1 MKRLKDISMKP
12 KLIGLFL
19 AVGLLPIAL
28 VGFWSSRLATD
39 SLMATS
45 YGQLEAVR
53 EIKKRQIER
62 FFDEREGDLSV
73 LLETVARFQ
82 AEAFNR
88 LSSVQ
93 ELKRSQVNGFFRERI
108 ADAEV
113 LAGNPTT
120 RRAFTDLANAFLYEE
135 ERTGGPAWSQ
145 ARNTYG
151 PWLKAYKEAYGYFDL
166 FLIDRA
172 GNVVFS
178 AAEESDLGQNLR
190 TGPLRESPLAH
201 CFAKALNGIV
211 LQDFAP
217 YAPSGNAQAAFIGA
231 PLEIGGETAG
241 VIAAQISPEPLN
253 AIVQRR
259 EGMGETGETYL
270 VGRRDEV
277 TAFRSNMLTMQK
289 GTYVIGHPVST
300 EYIEKALDGNSG
312 QDVYTDSNGDLVMVS
327 YDPLDIPGLKW
338 ACISKIN
345 LAEAIDPRRG
355 DERTDFFTEF
365 IQTYHY
371 YDLFLIHPQGE
382 IFYTVVHEDDYQ
394 TNILT
399 GKYADSNLGELAAR
413 VKQSGRFGFADYRPY
428 APSNGEPAA
437 FLAEPV
443 IHNGETELIVA
454 LQLSLEAVND
464 IMQERSG
471 MGETGETYLA
481 GGDYLMRSDSYLDP
495 VHHSVAASFADPTR
509 GSVKTEAAEEALNGT
524 TGKKEIIDYNGNPV
538 LSAFTPIQLWD
549 TRWALLAEIDVAE
562 VQAPIRS
569 LVYTVAGIGLGI
581 GLLVIVFAVFFAG
594 TITRPLD
601 KGVRFARQVAG
612 GDLTATIDVDQGDEV
627 GRLADALRDMLE
639 RLRQIVREVQRAAG
653 GVLEGSREMSATS
666 QSMSATSEE
675 MSQGASEQAASAEE
689 ASASMEEMAS
699 NIRQNAD
706 NAQETERIALKS
718 AQDARGG
725 GEAVKETV
733 AAMKKIAQKIGII
746 EEISRQ
752 TDLLALNAAIEA
764 ARAGEYGKGF
774 AVVAS
779 EVRKLAERSQKA
791 AAEINDL
798 SGSSVDV
805 AERAGHML
813 DQLVPD
819 IEKTAELVQ
828 EISAACTEQ
837 DSGAEQINK
846 AIQQLD
852 QVIQQNASASE
863 EMAST
868 SEELSSTS
876 DGLAD
881 QAEHLREVMAFFRV
895 ENGNGGREA
904 RSGERREP
912 SARRRPEGRA
922 ARPNPSH
929 GSTRPNGEDPWSEPR
944 RKTNGN
950 GNPVGAG
957 SAPIL
962 LAEEDAAPEDQDF
975 ERY

>member
-1 MKRLKDISMKP
+1 MKP
-12 KLIGLFL
+12 KLIALFL

-39 SLMATS
+39 SLMRTAF
-45 YGQLEAVR
+45 GQLEAVR

-62 FFDEREGDLSV
+62 FFQEREGDLSV
-73 LLETVARFQ
+73 LLETVTGLQ
-82 AEAFNR
+82 NEAFKR
-88 LSSVQ
+88 LSAIQ
-93 ELKRSQVNGFFRERI
+93 ELKRSQVSDFFQERI
-108 ADAEV
+108 SDASV
-113 LAGNPTT
+113 LADNPTT
-120 RRAFTDLANAFLYEE
+120 RQAFSDLTAAFHYEE
-135 ERTGGPAWSQ
+135 KRVGGPAWTQ
-145 ARNTYG
+145 ARTSYG
-151 PWLKAYKEAYGYFDL
+151 PWLRAYREAYGYHDL
-166 FLIDRA
+166 FLVDRG

-190 TGPLRESPLAH
+190 TGPLRDSPLAH
-201 CFAKALNGIV
+201 CFTAALDGVAI
-211 LQDFAP
+211 QDFAP
-217 YAPSGNAQAAFIGA
+217 YAPSDNRQAAFIGA
-231 PLEIGGETAG
+231 PLEIDGETAG
-241 VIAAQISPEPLN
+241 VVAAQISPEPIN

-259 EGMGETGETYL
+259 NGMGETGETYL
-270 VGRRDEV
+270 VGRRDDV
-277 TAFRSNMLTMQK
+277 AAFRSDMLTMQK
-289 GTYVIGHPVST
+289 GTYVIGHPIST
-300 EYIEKALDGNSG
+300 PYIQEALEGNAG
-312 QDVYTDSNGDLVMVS
+312 RGVFTDSSGDLVMVS
-327 YDPLDIPGLKW
+327 YDPLDIPGLNW
-338 ACISKIN
+338 ACVSKIN
-345 LAEAIDPRRG
+345 LAEAIDPQRG
-355 DERTDFFTEF
+355 EDRIDFFAKF

-371 YDLFLIHPQGE
+371 YDLFLIHPQGR
-382 IFYTVVHEDDYQ
+382 IFYTVLHEDDYQ
-394 TNILT
+394 TNILS
-399 GKYADSNLGELAAR
+399 GKYADTNLGELIAR
-413 VKQSGRFGFADYRPY
+413 VKQSGRFGFADYRLYP
-428 APSNGEPAA
+428 PSNNEPAA

-443 IHNGETELIVA
+443 MYRGEVELIVA
-454 LQLSLEAVND
+454 LQLNLDAVD
-464 IMQERSG
+464 AIMQERSG
-471 MGETGETYLA
+471 MGESGETYLV
-481 GGDYLMRSDSYLDP
+481 GSDHLMRSDSYLDP

-509 GSVKTEAAEEALNGT
+509 GSVKTEAAKAALNGAAD
-524 TGKKEIIDYNGNPV
+524 KKEILDYNGNPV

-549 TRWALLAEIDVAE
+549 ARWALLAEIDVAE
-562 VQAPIRS
+562 VQAPIRK
-569 LVYTVAGIGLGI
+569 LVFTVAGIGLAI

-594 TITRPLD
+594 TVTRPLD
-601 KGVRFARQVAG
+601 KGVSFARQVAG
-612 GDLTATIDVDQGDEV
+612 GDLTAAIDVDQGDEV

-639 RLRQIVREVQRAAG
+639 RLRRIVSEVQRAAD

-689 ASASMEEMAS
+689 ASASMEQMAS

-733 AAMKKIAQKIGII
+733 TAMKKIAQKIGII

-828 EISAACTEQ
+828 EISAACNEQ

-868 SEELSSTS
+868 SEELSTTS

-895 ENGNGGREA
+895 ETAGGPREGGNGK
-904 RSGERREP
+904 RRD
-912 SARRRPEGRA
+912 R
-922 ARPNPSH
+922 
-929 GSTRPNGEDPWSEPR
+929 
-944 RKTNGN
+944 
-950 GNPVGAG
+950 
-957 SAPIL
+957 SAPRKPESRSRITGK
-962 LAEEDAAPEDQDF
+962 ASGQAHPGRSEMKGGGPAAAPPAIRLREDSDLADDPEF